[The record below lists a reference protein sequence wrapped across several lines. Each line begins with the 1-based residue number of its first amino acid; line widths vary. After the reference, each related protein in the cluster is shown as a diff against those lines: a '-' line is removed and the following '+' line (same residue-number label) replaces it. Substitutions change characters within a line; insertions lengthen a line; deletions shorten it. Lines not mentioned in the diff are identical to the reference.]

1 MAYANIRGFDVDLEK
16 TYNSTDYTFINGGSL
31 LNYDTNAIEILKES
45 KVPKVPGSNYI
56 YFDGTEL
63 IRDSFRVREDYITYI
78 KYDDDFT
85 IIEFDVGGLNT
96 TRTKQAN
103 PCFMSKEEQQAR
115 VKTIEAIARRYDRVR
130 HTSVESITVTD
141 GKIITTYDIDSVSK
155 LYVPN
160 QGELD
165 LHIINK
171 IERNIIFVDADL
183 NNTEI
188 EVTYN
193 FVSTGE

>member
-1 MAYANIRGFDVDLEK
+1 MTYANIRGFDVDLEK
-16 TYNSTDYTFINGGSL
+16 TYNSTDYTFIKAGSL
-31 LNYDTNAIEILKES
+31 LNYDTNAIEILKEC
-45 KVPKVPGSNYI
+45 KVPKVAGSNYI

-103 PCFMSKEEQQAR
+103 PCFMSKEEKQAR
-115 VKTIEAIARRYDRVR
+115 VKTIEAIARGYDRVR
-130 HTSVESITVTD
+130 HTSVESIIVND
-141 GKIITTYDIDSVSK
+141 GKIVLEYKIDNVVK
-155 LYVPN
+155 LYIPDK
-160 QGELD
+160 GELD

-171 IERNIIFVDADL
+171 IDKNIVFVNTKL
-183 NNTEI
+183 NDTKI

-193 FVSTGE
+193 YVSTGE